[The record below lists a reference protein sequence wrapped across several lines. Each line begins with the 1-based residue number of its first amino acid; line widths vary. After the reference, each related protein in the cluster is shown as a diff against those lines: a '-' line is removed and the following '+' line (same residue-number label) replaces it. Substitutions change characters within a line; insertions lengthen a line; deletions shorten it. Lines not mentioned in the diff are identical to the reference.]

1 MKKSLIIFIL
11 LLSNAVLGQGEANN
25 WFFGHNAGI
34 EFDYTNGT
42 VTNISNP
49 LVRIRTEE
57 GCSAFSDPNGNLL
70 FYSDGSTVWNKN
82 HLIMDGGSNL
92 KGNPSST
99 QSAMIIPKPMSSTE
113 FYIFTVGAYFNTEVP
128 GFNYYTIDMSL
139 NGGLGKVV
147 GGPTDLS
154 GPLSLQW
161 TEKVAA
167 VKGAQCNTNWVI
179 SYDGNNLK
187 AYMVDPSGVNTT
199 PVSSFAPAPTDG
211 DDRRGYLKVSPD
223 GKKIAIA
230 HFLYT
235 QDNPIGNSSVII
247 YDFDDSTG
255 KASNPVRVFNDPSNF
270 EHAYGLE
277 FSRQSTKLYAS
288 TFDGINN
295 RVYQY
300 DLTNSDVAN
309 SAIMVQNQ
317 IGYRGALQLGP
328 DGKIYATVP
337 VDYWTGTQFLD
348 VINAPDELG
357 INCDYQQDVINLGTG
372 MATQGLP
379 PFLSSIFSPIEI
391 TGNDGSGN
399 SIVLNGQLVDLC
411 LGDDLTISPE
421 TISGTATYEWTFNGN
436 VVSTTEDLVLTNI
449 QLSNIGDYN
458 LEVTSVDACGRTSF
472 RNGNFSIQSV
482 NEPPIAYPVT
492 TQIVCDPLYTGTFA
506 FDFDTM
512 YSSVVLNGQDPNTF
526 EVKYFSSQADADA
539 NTNELPVPFD
549 SPNISIFARIQN
561 INNNNCF
568 DTTSFDITIYQSALP
583 LNASSI
589 PPMQNCDNISY
600 GTLNDGIN
608 ITDLTVYQPLISNG
622 QNPTDFPL
630 TYYTDA
636 AYSISIPDPTAFQNS
651 VVGGQTIYVR
661 STNQIEPTCFTD
673 TQFELEIFT
682 TPTPIQPS
690 NMILCDDDN
699 NGTMSFDL
707 TSQNALI
714 NTESGMVITYHASQN
729 DADLNL
735 NPIISP
741 HESGVTTIYVRVEN
755 TLHPSCY
762 DTTSFGLEVYDSAFP
777 LDSASIT
784 SIAYCDNT
792 SVGTDTDGIIVFD
805 LTERSIDILNGQAAS
820 EFTLT
825 YFTASN
831 YDPTSEILDPINFQ
845 NTVVGGQTIYVRMTN
860 NLESSCYSDTSFT
873 IEVFELPVIQPTM
886 IFKNCDEDGNPD
898 GFTDYNLEEA
908 NAYITNGATD
918 LTVTYHLSMIDAD
931 TGSNAVN
938 PSPFNNVTAATVYA
952 RVETVD
958 GCHRVSTVSLE
969 VSTTSFPAGYS
980 YTLETCDDDD
990 TIDGLHLFDLTQAS
1004 SDMIAQFPS
1013 GQNLSVHY
1021 YTNQNDAQ
1029 LEQNEIVSQ
1038 SDYMSETPF
1047 NQTLYVRVESNDN
1060 GACFG
1065 VGPFLELIVYER
1077 PEFEVIPEAVVCL
1090 NLPPIIL
1097 EVFNPKDVYT
1107 YEWTDE
1113 NNQVISTETTV
1124 EVSVGGV
1131 YTVIATSGLNC
1142 ESFPQTVTVIE
1153 SDIAVLDHDDVTITD
1168 DSSNNTIT
1176 INNENNN
1183 LGLGDYEFALDDE
1196 LGPYQDE
1203 SLFEQ
1208 VMPGLHTIYVRDKNG
1223 CGLAMLEVSVIGF
1236 PKFFTPNDDGF
1247 NDTWTILGVSR
1258 DFYPTSLIY
1267 IYDRFGKILAK
1278 VDPLGEGWNGFY
1290 NGTELPS
1297 DDYWFSVELIDKN
1310 GETRNRKGNFSLIRR

>member
-1 MKKSLIIFIL
+1 MKKSLFIIAL
-11 LLSNAVLGQGEANN
+11 LVAGEMFGQGEANN
-25 WFFGHNAGI
+25 WFFGHHAGI
-34 EFDYTNGT
+34 QFDHTNGS
-42 VTNISNP
+42 VTNISNSS
-49 LVRIRTEE
+49 VRINTEE

-70 FYSDGSTVWNKN
+70 FYSDGSTVWNSN
-82 HLIMDGGSNL
+82 HLVMEGGSNL

-99 QSAMIIPKPMSSTE
+99 QSAMIIPKPLSSTE
-113 FYIFTVGAYFNTEVP
+113 FYIFTVGAYFNTDVP
-128 GFNYYTIDMSL
+128 GFNYYTIDISL

-154 GPLSLQW
+154 GALSPQW
-161 TEKVAA
+161 SEKVAA
-167 VKGAQCNTNWVI
+167 VKGADCNTVWVI
-179 SYDGNNLK
+179 SYDSVNIK
-187 AYMVDPSGVNTT
+187 AYKVDGSGVNTT
-199 PVSSFAPAPTDG
+199 PVSSYAPMPTG
-211 DDRRGYLKVSPD
+211 GEDRRGYLKISPD
-223 GKKIAIA
+223 GKKLAIA

-235 QDNPIGNSSVII
+235 QDNPVGNSSVIL
-247 YDFDDSTG
+247 YDFNDVTG
-255 KASNPVRVFNDPSNF
+255 QISNPIRIFDDTNNL

-288 TFDGINN
+288 TFDGIRN

-300 DLTNSDVAN
+300 DLTNSDVKN
-309 SAIMVQNQ
+309 SSFLVQNQ

-337 VDYWTGTQFLD
+337 VDYWTGTRFLD

-357 INCDYQQDVINLGTG
+357 ASCNYEQDALDLGSG

-391 TGNDGSGN
+391 TGDDGSGN
-399 SIVLNGQLVDLC
+399 SVVLNGQLVDLC

-421 TISGTATYEWTFNGN
+421 PLTGTATYEWTFNGN
-436 VVSTTEDLVLTNI
+436 VVSTGEDLVLTNI
-449 QLSNIGDYN
+449 QLTDIGDYN

-482 NEPPIAYPVT
+482 NEPPTANTVT
-492 TQIVCDPLYTGTFA
+492 TQIVCDPAYSGTFA

-512 YSSVVLNGQDPNTF
+512 YSSVVLNGQDPSTF

-539 NTNELPVPFD
+539 NTNELPIPFD
-549 SPNISIFARIQN
+549 SPNITIFARIQN
-561 INNNNCF
+561 KNNNNCY

-583 LNASSI
+583 LDAASI
-589 PPMQNCDNISY
+589 PPMQNCDDLSY
-600 GTLNDGIN
+600 GTLSDGIN
-608 ITDLTVYQPLISNG
+608 ITDLTTYESLILNG
-622 QNPTDFPL
+622 QLLAEFPL
-630 TYYTDA
+630 TYFTDA
-636 AYSISIPDPTAFQNS
+636 GYTNQIADPTAFQNT
-651 VVGGQTIYVR
+651 VVGGQTIFVR
-661 STNQIEPTCFTD
+661 STNIIEPSCFTD
-673 TQFELEIFT
+673 TQFELDIFT
-682 TPTPIQPS
+682 TPTPIQPP

-699 NGTMSFDL
+699 NGSMPFDL
-707 TSQNALI
+707 TSQNGII
-714 NTESGMVITYHASQN
+714 NTEPNMAITYHASQS

-735 NPIISP
+735 NPITSP
-741 HESGVTTIYVRVEN
+741 FESGFSTIFVRVEN
-755 TLHPSCY
+755 TLHTECY

-784 SIAYCDNT
+784 SLAFCDNT
-792 SVGTDTDGIIVFD
+792 SVGSDTDGVIEFN
-805 LTERSIDILNGQAAS
+805 LTERTTDILNGQAAS

-825 YFTASN
+825 YFTTAN
-831 YDPTSEILDPINFQ
+831 YDPASEILDPINFQ
-845 NTVVGGQTIYVRMTN
+845 NTVIGGQTIYVRMTN
-860 NLESSCYSDTSFT
+860 NLESTCYAETSFA
-873 IEVFELPVIQPTM
+873 IEVFELPVIQPNMT
-886 IFKNCDEDGNPD
+886 FKNCDEDGNPD

-908 NAYITNGATD
+908 NDYITNGATD
-918 LTVTYHLSMIDAD
+918 VTVTYYLSMTDAD
-931 TGSNAVN
+931 AGSNAVN
-938 PSPFNNVTAATVYA
+938 PSPFNNATAATVYA
-952 RVETVD
+952 RVETAD

-969 VSTTSFPAGYS
+969 VSTTSFPAGYN

-1021 YTNQNDAQ
+1021 YRNQTDAQ

-1038 SDYMSETPF
+1038 SDYMSETAF
-1047 NQTLYVRVESNDN
+1047 NQILYVRVESNDN

-1065 VGPFLELIVYER
+1065 VGPFLELIVYDR

-1090 NLPPIIL
+1090 NLGPIVI
-1097 EVFNPKDVYT
+1097 EAFNPKDVYT

-1113 NNQVISTETTV
+1113 NNQVISIEATA
-1124 EVSVGGV
+1124 EVSEGGV

-1153 SDIAVLDHDDVTITD
+1153 SDIAIIDHDDVSITD

-1196 LGPYQDE
+1196 LGPYQNE
-1203 SLFEQ
+1203 SVFEQ
-1208 VMPGLHTIYVRDKNG
+1208 VAPGLHTIYVRDKNS

-1236 PKFFTPNDDGF
+1236 PKFFTPNNDGH
-1247 NDTWTILGVSR
+1247 NDTWTILGVSQ

-1267 IYDRFGKILAK
+1267 IYNRFGKILAK
-1278 VDPLGEGWNGFY
+1278 VDPLGEGWDGYY

-1297 DDYWFSVELIDKN
+1297 DDYWFSVQLIDN
-1310 GETRNRKGNFSLIRR
+1310 DGQIRNRKGNFSLLRK